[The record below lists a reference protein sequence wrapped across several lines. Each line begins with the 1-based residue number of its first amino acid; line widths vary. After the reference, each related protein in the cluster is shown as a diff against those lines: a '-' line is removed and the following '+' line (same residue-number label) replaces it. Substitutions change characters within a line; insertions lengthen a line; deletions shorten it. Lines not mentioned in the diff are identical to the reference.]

1 MRPVVLFYTFESSP
15 DASRHAAALA
25 LHGYEVRHCPNA
37 AALRLHVRQAVDESA
52 QSSEPVLAVLAN
64 ATPLN
69 RAAASILA
77 GWPQVGV
84 LAQLE
89 ACDDAALVAT
99 LQLGIDAWCPRGC
112 SSEVLALALHNLK
125 RRLEHASAGPAA
137 PASGPPSQVES
148 QALHGPAS
156 AIGPPLAAE
165 GRWLLREQ
173 AWVLETPTGQQL
185 RLTSSERN
193 FMLKLL
199 EQPDKTATHIDLFQ
213 RRGQRPA
220 DAQVAK
226 RRLGVLV
233 SRLRRKVAGRGDE
246 LPLKSLHNWG
256 YMFTG
261 NLAVWGFATPAG
273 SDGRVAPHK
282 ARPQEGRRRNT
293 ILSR

>member
-1 MRPVVLFYTFESSP
+1 MKPVVLFYSAGSCP
-15 DASRHAAALA
+15 DTSGHATALA
-25 LHGYEVRHCPNA
+25 LHGYEVRHCSDA
-37 AALRLHVRQAVDESA
+37 AALRLHVRQAVDEAA

-77 GWPQVGV
+77 GLPQVGV
-84 LAQLE
+84 LAQLD

-99 LQLGIDAWCPRGC
+99 LQLGIDAWCPRNC
-112 SSEVLALALHNLK
+112 SSEVLVLALHNLK
-125 RRLEHASAGPAA
+125 RRLERGGAGAIVAASAPAVQAEIPAMPGEA
-137 PASGPPSQVES
+137 PASGRPP
-148 QALHGPAS
+148 
-156 AIGPPLAAE
+156 AAE
-165 GRWLLREQ
+165 GQWLLLEQ
-173 AWVLETPTGQQL
+173 AWVLETPAGRQL

-199 EQPDKTATHIDLFQ
+199 EQPDNTAAHIDLFQ

-220 DAQVAK
+220 DAQMAK

-261 NLAVWGFATPAG
+261 NLAMWGFALPAG
-273 SDGRVAPHK
+273 SKSGASPHG